1 MKNCRNCGAPASQST
16 SLHTFVC
23 EFCNTKNVDE
33 DYFREIAKNSDV
45 AKSNRFIQLGLN
57 AFSSDEFGEAEK
69 HFESS
74 ILENDKVPEAWIYLG
89 LSKAQLITASNFNK
103 TIKGI
108 KDVISRADLID
119 ATNDVVNLGK
129 IAIADCLVT
138 KIKNI
143 SGHYFETA
151 DKTFNAY
158 GRDKNAALSAFDD
171 LVSGLNKIQEL
182 NTFEVSADFDYSSLL
197 IFGLVKITAYEKH
210 GISFDKFGS
219 TGRNLLTNLLNIYD
233 RNPEL
238 VKQAILEWGLNAS
251 KVAKLIN
258 ENRPSNPIP
267 VQEPASA
274 VKGFLGKF
282 FPN

>member
-16 SLHTFVC
+16 SLHTFIC
-23 EFCNTKNVDE
+23 EFCNTKNLDE
-33 DYFREIAKNSDV
+33 DYFKEIAIKSDV

-74 ILENDKVPEAWIYLG
+74 ILENDIVPEAWIYLG
-89 LSKAQLITASNFNK
+89 LTKAQLITATNFNQ

-108 KDVISRADLID
+108 KDAISRADLID
-119 ATNDVVNLGK
+119 ATSDEVNLGK

-138 KIKNI
+138 KIKDI
-143 SGHYFETA
+143 SEYYFETA
-151 DKTFNAY
+151 DKTFNAF
-158 GRDKNAALSAFDD
+158 GRDKNAALLAYDD
-171 LVSGLNKIQEL
+171 LASGLIKIKEL
-182 NTFEVSADFDYSSLL
+182 NAFEVSADFDYSSLL
-197 IFGLVKITAYEKH
+197 IFGLVKITFYEKY

-219 TGRNLLTNLLNIYD
+219 NGINLLTNLLDIYD

-238 VKQAILEWGLNAS
+238 VKQKISEWGLNAS

-258 ENRPSNPIP
+258 ESRPSNPIP
-267 VQEPASA
+267 VQKPASLA
-274 VKGFLGKF
+274 KGFLGKF
-282 FPN
+282 FP

>member
-197 IFGLVKITAYEKH
+197 IFGLVKISAYEKYD
-210 GISFDKFGS
+210 ISFDKFGS
-219 TGRNLLTNLLNIYD
+219 AGRNLLTNLLNIYD

-238 VKQAILEWGLNAS
+238 VKQEILEWGLNAS

-267 VQEPASA
+267 VQEPASV

-282 FPN
+282 FTN